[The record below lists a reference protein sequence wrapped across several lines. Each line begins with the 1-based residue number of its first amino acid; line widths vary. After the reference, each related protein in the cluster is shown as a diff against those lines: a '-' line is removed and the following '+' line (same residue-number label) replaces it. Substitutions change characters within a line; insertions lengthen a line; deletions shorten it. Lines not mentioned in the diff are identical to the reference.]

1 MTNYPKRTFFLDR
14 RTMPDADPDIS
25 RPRLIRDGTF
35 LEEDRRQIAQR
46 RRGHNQLGFAYQIA
60 FVRVLGRFPRQ
71 EPLELDE
78 EILRFAALQLGT
90 SPDAIGAYAE
100 RRQTVSE
107 HQQRI
112 RSHLKLRAFDADTAD
127 ELARFLEGEAL
138 RLDRTASLLGR
149 ARGWLRDERI
159 LAPATYVLRRAVG
172 AARQGARTILTD
184 RMAQRLSHTIRER
197 LDALLHVGEDDPFSA
212 LNRIKSAPSSPS
224 TAGMRR
230 LLARLELIEETG
242 VPGIDVSWV
251 NGNYQRVLFHTV
263 RTASAARLRTMAAP
277 RRHLALV
284 CFLHQAWRDT
294 LDQAVDMYGKLLER
308 SRKLVERRLD
318 EKLKAQRHA
327 VDRIVQRYRDIGA
340 VLLDPGVG
348 DTELRPRLLA
358 VVSENELLEDQTDL
372 ARWTRGDRRA
382 RFEETAERHN
392 AMSRFAA
399 PFLSRMNFLDEH
411 GDGASPTLEAVR
423 TYREIRS
430 SGRRTMPPDAPMDF
444 APKALV
450 PLIRHDGAIDRRRW
464 ESALFLKVRD
474 EVRAGNLAIDGAK
487 NFGRFESFF
496 LPEPQWQR
504 ASEAF
509 WARTGFPSEPS
520 SAAQQLRARLS
531 AAFDRFLEDVPRN
544 RQVSFD
550 DDGWRLKTDRAEQ
563 LDPEQLANLAELHRW
578 FDARRRS
585 IRLADLLIEVEN
597 DLRFSAHFL
606 RQGEKQSD
614 TGEVCALL
622 AAILAHGCNL
632 GLYTMEK
639 LAPGIPYRKL
649 RHVSDWRL
657 VEENQRAALASIVHG
672 ISRLD
677 AAARWGDGRTS
688 ASDGQRF
695 AMPGKVLQR
704 TYSTR
709 FNDFALEFYSFVADN
724 YAPFYSR
731 PIECTDRDA
740 PFVLDGVL
748 YHESD
753 LDLEEHYTDT
763 HGYTEIN
770 FAAFAM
776 IGIRFCPR
784 IRRLHRQRIYCADPA
799 RDHGVLEPVLK
810 RGRRS
815 VNFRLLAEQWGRIG
829 QFYAAFPAGHAT
841 ASAALQRLNRFQAS
855 NRFYAANRELGRV
868 LKTEFVLQYMSEPK
882 LRAKVRRGLLK
893 VEQLHA
899 LARAVYYGQRGR
911 ITAREVYDQM
921 NACSCLTLILACI
934 VYWQARE
941 ISQMAAAPDF
951 PFDLD
956 LITHVS
962 PIEWK
967 NVILYGEIKID
978 PAKLRIRDP

>member
-14 RTMPDADPDIS
+14 RTMPDADSDIS

-60 FVRVLGRFPRQ
+60 FMRVLGRFPRQ
-71 EPLELDE
+71 EPLEIDE

-112 RSHLKLRAFDADTAD
+112 RSHLKLRAFDTDTAD

-184 RMAQRLSHTIRER
+184 RMAQRLSHTIREC

-450 PLIRHDGAIDRRRW
+450 PLIRREGAIDRRRW

-496 LPEPQWQR
+496 LPEPQ
-504 ASEAF
+504 
-509 WARTGFPSEPS
+509 
-520 SAAQQLRARLS
+520 
-531 AAFDRFLEDVPRN
+531 
-544 RQVSFD
+544 
-550 DDGWRLKTDRAEQ
+550 
-563 LDPEQLANLAELHRW
+563 
-578 FDARRRS
+578 
-585 IRLADLLIEVEN
+585 
-597 DLRFSAHFL
+597 
-606 RQGEKQSD
+606 
-614 TGEVCALL
+614 
-622 AAILAHGCNL
+622 
-632 GLYTMEK
+632 
-639 LAPGIPYRKL
+639 
-649 RHVSDWRL
+649 
-657 VEENQRAALASIVHG
+657 
-672 ISRLD
+672 
-677 AAARWGDGRTS
+677 
-688 ASDGQRF
+688 
-695 AMPGKVLQR
+695 
-704 TYSTR
+704 
-709 FNDFALEFYSFVADN
+709 
-724 YAPFYSR
+724 
-731 PIECTDRDA
+731 
-740 PFVLDGVL
+740 
-748 YHESD
+748 
-753 LDLEEHYTDT
+753 
-763 HGYTEIN
+763 
-770 FAAFAM
+770 
-776 IGIRFCPR
+776 
-784 IRRLHRQRIYCADPA
+784 
-799 RDHGVLEPVLK
+799 
-810 RGRRS
+810 
-815 VNFRLLAEQWGRIG
+815 
-829 QFYAAFPAGHAT
+829 
-841 ASAALQRLNRFQAS
+841 
-855 NRFYAANRELGRV
+855 
-868 LKTEFVLQYMSEPK
+868 
-882 LRAKVRRGLLK
+882 
-893 VEQLHA
+893 
-899 LARAVYYGQRGR
+899 
-911 ITAREVYDQM
+911 
-921 NACSCLTLILACI
+921 
-934 VYWQARE
+934 
-941 ISQMAAAPDF
+941 
-951 PFDLD
+951 
-956 LITHVS
+956 
-962 PIEWK
+962 
-967 NVILYGEIKID
+967 
-978 PAKLRIRDP
+978 

>member
-1 MTNYPKRTFFLDR
+1 MRGAFDVKSQPL
-14 RTMPDADPDIS
+14 
-25 RPRLIRDGTF
+25 G
-35 LEEDRRQIAQR
+35 R
-46 RRGHNQLGFAYQIA
+46 RR
-60 FVRVLGRFPRQ
+60 
-71 EPLELDE
+71 
-78 EILRFAALQLGT
+78 
-90 SPDAIGAYAE
+90 E
-100 RRQTVSE
+100 R
-107 HQQRI
+107 
-112 RSHLKLRAFDADTAD
+112 
-127 ELARFLEGEAL
+127 
-138 RLDRTASLLGR
+138 
-149 ARGWLRDERI
+149 
-159 LAPATYVLRRAVG
+159 
-172 AARQGARTILTD
+172 
-184 RMAQRLSHTIRER
+184 
-197 LDALLHVGEDDPFSA
+197 
-212 LNRIKSAPSSPS
+212 
-224 TAGMRR
+224 
-230 LLARLELIEETG
+230 
-242 VPGIDVSWV
+242 
-251 NGNYQRVLFHTV
+251 
-263 RTASAARLRTMAAP
+263 
-277 RRHLALV
+277 
-284 CFLHQAWRDT
+284 
-294 LDQAVDMYGKLLER
+294 GKLLDR
-308 SRKLVERRLD
+308 SRKLVEHRLD

-348 DTELRPRLLA
+348 DTQLRPRLLA
-358 VVSENELLEDQTDL
+358 VVSEIELLEDQTDL

-392 AMSRFAA
+392 GMSRFAA

-411 GDGASPTLEAVR
+411 GEGASPTLEAVR
-423 TYREIRS
+423 MYHEIRS
-430 SGRRTMPPDAPMDF
+430 SGRRSMPSDAPMDF

-496 LPEPQWQR
+496 LPQPQWQR
-504 ASEAF
+504 TSEAF
-509 WARTGFPSEPS
+509 WARTGFPSEPN

-578 FDARRRS
+578 LDARRRS

-657 VEENQRAALASIVHG
+657 V
-672 ISRLD
+672 
-677 AAARWGDGRTS
+677 
-688 ASDGQRF
+688 
-695 AMPGKVLQR
+695 
-704 TYSTR
+704 
-709 FNDFALEFYSFVADN
+709 
-724 YAPFYSR
+724 
-731 PIECTDRDA
+731 
-740 PFVLDGVL
+740 
-748 YHESD
+748 
-753 LDLEEHYTDT
+753 EEHYTDT

-855 NRFYAANRELGRV
+855 NRFYAANRELGRA

-941 ISQMAAAPDF
+941 ISRMTAAPDF
-951 PFDLD
+951 PFDLE
-956 LITHVS
+956 LLTHVS

-978 PAKLRIRDP
+978 PAKLRNRDP

>member
-1 MTNYPKRTFFLDR
+1 MTDTD
-14 RTMPDADPDIS
+14 TDIS

-35 LEEDRRQIAQR
+35 VEQDRLEIRRR
-46 RRGHNQLGFAYQIA
+46 RRGHNRLGFAYQIA
-60 FVRVLGRFPRQ
+60 FVRILGRFPRQ
-71 EPLELDE
+71 EPLEIDE

-107 HQQRI
+107 HQRRI
-112 RSHLKLRAFDADTAD
+112 RRHLKLRPFDAGTAD

-138 RLDRTASLLGR
+138 RLGRTASLLGR
-149 ARGWLRDERI
+149 ARAWVRDELV
-159 LAPATYVLRRAVG
+159 LASAAYVLRRAVG
-172 AARQGARTILTD
+172 AARLQARTILTD
-184 RMAQRLSHTIRER
+184 RMAQRLSSPMRER
-197 LDALLHVGEDDPFSA
+197 LDALLEVGEEDPFSP

-224 TAGMRR
+224 TTGMRR
-230 LLARLELIEETG
+230 LVSRLELIEETD
-242 VPGIDVSWV
+242 VLGIDVSWV
-251 NGNYQRVLFHTV
+251 NGNYQRALFHTV
-263 RTASAARLRTMAAP
+263 RTSSAARLRRMAAP

-294 LDQAVDMYGKLLER
+294 LDQAVDMYGKLLDR
-308 SRKLVERRLD
+308 SRKLVEHRLD

-327 VDRIVQRYRDIGA
+327 VDRIVQRYHDLA
-340 VLLDPGVG
+340 TVLLDPAVG
-348 DTELRPRLLA
+348 DGELRARLLA
-358 VVSENELLEDQTDL
+358 VVPENELLEDRTDL

-382 RFEETAERHN
+382 RFEETVERHS
-392 AMSRFAA
+392 ALSRFAA
-399 PFLSRMNFLDEH
+399 PFLSRMSFLDEH
-411 GDGASPTLEAVR
+411 DEGASPTLKAVR
-423 TYREIRS
+423 MYRELRT
-430 SGRRTMPPDAPMDF
+430 SGRRTLPSDAPVDF
-444 APKALV
+444 APKALE
-450 PLIRHDGAIDRRRW
+450 PLIRRDGAIDRRCW

-474 EVRAGNLAIDGAK
+474 EIRAGNLAIDGAK

-496 LPEPQWQR
+496 LPERQWQQS
-504 ASEAF
+504 SEAF
-509 WARTGFPSEPS
+509 WARTGFPADPGP
-520 SAAQQLRARLS
+520 AAQQLKTRLS
-531 AAFDRFLEDVPRN
+531 AAFDRFLEDAPRN

-550 DDGWRLKTDRAEQ
+550 DDGWRLKTDRAAQ
-563 LDPEQLANLAELHRW
+563 LDPEHSASLVELRRWLDAHR
-578 FDARRRS
+578 RP

-606 RQGEKQSD
+606 HPGEKQAD

-622 AAILAHGCNL
+622 AAVLAHGCNL

-639 LAPGIPYRKL
+639 LAPGIPYGKL

-657 VEENQRAALASIVHG
+657 VEENQRAALAGIVHG

-695 AMPGKVLQR
+695 AMPRKVLQR

-731 PIECTDRDA
+731 PVECTDRDA
-740 PFVLDGVL
+740 PFVLDGML

-763 HGYTEIN
+763 HGYTEVN

-776 IGIRFCPR
+776 IGMRFCPR
-784 IRRLHRQRIYCADPA
+784 IRSLHRQRIYCADPE
-799 RDHGVLEPVLK
+799 RDHGVLEPVLR
-810 RGRRS
+810 RGRRA
-815 VNFRLLAEQWGRIG
+815 VNFRLVAEQWGRIG

-855 NRFYAANRELGRV
+855 NRFYAANRELGRA
-868 LKTEFVLQYMSEPK
+868 LKTEFVLEYMSEPK

-934 VYWQARE
+934 VYWQAKE
-941 ISQMAAAPDF
+941 ISRLAAAPGF
-951 PFDLD
+951 PFDPE

-962 PIEWK
+962 PVEWK
-967 NVILYGEIKID
+967 NIILYGEIKID
-978 PAKLRIRDP
+978 PAKLRVRRP